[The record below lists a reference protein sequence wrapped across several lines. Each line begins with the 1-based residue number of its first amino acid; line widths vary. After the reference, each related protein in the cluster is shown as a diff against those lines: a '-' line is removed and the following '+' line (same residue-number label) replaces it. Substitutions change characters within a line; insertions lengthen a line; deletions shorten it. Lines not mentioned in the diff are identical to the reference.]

1 MSPMSTKPVKVS
13 VPLSP
18 QIRNAVAVAAASTID
33 PRTRRRYS
41 AARWIAEV
49 VERSLKQKGA

>member
-1 MSPMSTKPVKVS
+1 MSTKPVKVS

-33 PRTRRRYS
+33 PRTGRRYS
-41 AARWIAEV
+41 TARWIAEV
-49 VERSLKQKGA
+49 VERSLKRKGA